1 MHAKAIKILRAAID
15 ETYRTIERYDS
26 SGRDT
31 NAEVD
36 SDLEAMEEQINGLEY
51 AIALL
56 K

>member
-1 MHAKAIKILRAAID
+1 MHLEAIKVLLAAID
-15 ETYRTIERYDS
+15 ETYRAIERYNS
-26 SGRDT
+26 FGKDT

-36 SDLEAMEEQINGLEY
+36 SDLEAMEEQITGLKY